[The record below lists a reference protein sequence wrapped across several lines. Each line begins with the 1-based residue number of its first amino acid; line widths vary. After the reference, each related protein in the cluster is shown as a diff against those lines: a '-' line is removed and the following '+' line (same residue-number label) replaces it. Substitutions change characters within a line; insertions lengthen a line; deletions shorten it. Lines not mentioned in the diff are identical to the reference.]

1 MQPSGKFFI
10 KRNSSL
16 YSLLNSVVTSKLV
29 KDTHTLLT
37 LKRDGNGKNK
47 WKHFSSSWA
56 KLTKNDNS
64 ELVTELKRWA
74 RIPHLKSPQIVTFD
88 HIFNVSAYLNS
99 LFFIVFLC
107 LSMILCKI
115 FYLSFFLNWDLM
127 NTNRKLWWICRLSVL
142 WLLIIGYIL

>member
-64 ELVTELKRWA
+64 DEQEFLTSN
-74 RIPHLKSPQIVTFD
+74 HLRLLPLTTFSMCLPIWT
-88 HIFNVSAYLNS
+88 HCFS
-99 LFFIVFLC
+99 LFFYVC
-107 LSMILCKI
+107 LWFCAKY
-115 FYLSFFLNWDLM
+115 FTWVFFLIEI
-127 NTNRKLWWICRLSVL
+127 WWTQ
-142 WLLIIGYIL
+142 IGNCDEYVVCLCCGY

>member
-99 LFFIVFLC
+99 LFFIVC
-107 LSMILCKI
+107 LYVCLWFCAKY
-115 FYLSFFLNWDLM
+115 FTWVFFLIEI
-127 NTNRKLWWICRLSVL
+127 WWTQ
-142 WLLIIGYIL
+142 IGNCGEYVVCLCCGY